1 MATPTPQGT
10 TYNNTTTRQF
20 SADVH
25 HLVQQSVAKMTP
37 FIKLKQLKAADL
49 AYDRLGSV
57 DMREITG
64 RFVAVEFD
72 DPAFSRRQLS
82 NRRFVLSLPIDD
94 KDDIEAKLEWDT
106 EFKKMIAKA
115 IVRQKDRIAIEAAFA
130 TVNTGPQ
137 FATPV
142 TAVADG
148 VLNVNCV
155 VSGGINYDKLLEV
168 TQNFIDREVDPAD
181 HLMGL
186 TVGGREHTDLMQ
198 ENQLTSGDFNRE
210 YFIEKGSMVKAAG
223 LELLKY
229 GALVTN
235 PMFPTILVANPLNI
249 SGSNEKQ
256 HIAIAQ
262 GGICVG
268 LAKDFEIKVY
278 DDHRYYGTRV
288 IEVSAQM
295 GAVRTE
301 GALVQRVV
309 TPA

>member
-1 MATPTPQGT
+1 MSTPTPQGT

-25 HLVQQSVAKMTP
+25 HLVQQSVAKLKP
-37 FIKLKQLKAADL
+37 FIKMKQLEAADL
-49 AYDRLGSV
+49 AYDRLGSI

-82 NRRFVLSLPIDD
+82 NRRFVLSLPIDE
-94 KDDIEAKLEWDT
+94 KDDVEAKLQWDT

-115 IVRQKDRIAIEAAFA
+115 IVRQQDRIVIEAAFA

-142 TAVADG
+142 TAAADG
-148 VLNVNCV
+148 VINVDCV
-155 VSGGINYDKLLEV
+155 TGGGIDYDKLLEI
-168 TQNFIDREVDPAD
+168 TENFIDVEVDPSE
-181 HLMGL
+181 HMMGL
-186 TVGGREHTDLMQ
+186 TIGGPEHTALMK
-198 ENQLTSGDFNRE
+198 ENNLVSGDYNRE
-210 YFIEKGSMVKAAG
+210 YYLEKGSIQRAAG

-229 GALVTN
+229 GNLVTN
-235 PMFPTILVANPLNI
+235 PMFPVILAANPINI
-249 SGSNEKQ
+249 SGDDERH

-262 GGICVG
+262 GGVCVG
-268 LAKDFEIKVY
+268 LAKDFQIKVY
-278 DDHRYYGTRV
+278 DDIRYYGTRV

-301 GALVQRVV
+301 GALVQRVI